1 MPRHRP
7 PASGA
12 AQFPERIATRSP
24 DPIPLCTFQRQVS
37 EMAEDG
43 SEEIMFIWCEDCS
56 QYHDSECPELGPVV
70 MVKDSFVLSR
80 ARSSLPSNLEI
91 RQLED
96 GAEGVFAVTQL
107 VKRTQFGPFES
118 RRVAKWEKESAFPL
132 KVFQK
137 DGHPVCF
144 DTSNEDDCNWMML
157 VRPAVQLEH
166 QNLTAY
172 QHGDDVYFT
181 TSRDIPPGTELR
193 VWYAAFY
200 AKKMDKPMLRQA
212 CSGAHAAGTP
222 ESSTPVESDPSPW
235 VCKVCSATFLELQL
249 QNEHLLGHLEQTKG
263 LPAASQH
270 QGAPE
275 KEPDGPRGEPPA
287 VPKGV
292 GTSKEQKKK
301 PRRGRKPKVSKPEQP
316 LVIIEGKEPAE
327 QVAEIITEVPP
338 DEPVTATP
346 DERIM
351 ELVLGK
357 LATTTSDASSVP
369 KFPHH
374 QSGSVTLKRSLI
386 LSGRHGVRRKL
397 VRQLGEHRRV
407 YQCSTCSKVF
417 QNSSNLSRHVRSH
430 GDKLFKCE
438 ECAKLFSRKESLK
451 QHVSYKHSRN
461 EVDGE
466 YRYRCGTCE
475 KTFRIE
481 SALEFHNCRTGA
493 LAHPGEGGPDGSR
506 LSDLPVTFPST
517 RRSTGTKSLRV
528 KSATKCSTARMSCW
542 TTRGGTWKGSG
553 G

>member
-1 MPRHRP
+1 
-7 PASGA
+7 
-12 AQFPERIATRSP
+12 
-24 DPIPLCTFQRQVS
+24 
-37 EMAEDG
+37 MAEDG

-91 RQLED
+91 RRLDD

-157 VRPAVQLEH
+157 VRPALEPGH

-172 QHGDDVYFT
+172 QHGSDVYFT
-181 TSRDIPPGTELR
+181 TSKDIPAGTELR

-200 AKKMDKPMLRQA
+200 AKKMDKPMLKQA
-212 CSGAHAAGTP
+212 CS
-222 ESSTPVESDPSPW
+222 SV
-235 VCKVCSATFLELQL
+235 Q
-249 QNEHLLGHLEQTKG
+249 EHLLGHLEQAKS
-263 LPAASQH
+263 LPAGGQQHEAAS
-270 QGAPE
+270 E
-275 KEPDGPRGEPPA
+275 KEPDAPRMEPPTA
-287 VPKGV
+287 AE
-292 GTSKEQKKK
+292 SKSIQSVMVTKEPKKK
-301 PRRGRKPKVSKPEQP
+301 PRRGRKPKASKVEQP
-316 LVIIEGKEPAE
+316 LVIIKDKEPSE
-327 QVAEIITEVPP
+327 HVAEIITEIPP
-338 DEPVTATP
+338 DEPVSATP

-357 LATTTSDASSVP
+357 LAAPTNEASSVP

-374 QSGSVTLKRSLI
+374 PSSTIALKRGLV
-386 LSGRHGVRRKL
+386 LSSRHGVRRKL
-397 VRQLGEHRRV
+397 VRQLGEHKRIH
-407 YQCSTCSKVF
+407 QCGTCSKVF

-438 ECAKLFSRKESLK
+438 ECSKLFSRKESLK

-466 YRYRCGTCE
+466 YRYRCGSCG
-475 KTFRIE
+475 KTFRME
-481 SALEFHNCRTGA
+481 SALEFHNCRTDSSPPTA
-493 LAHPGEGGPDGSR
+493 TSL
-506 LSDLPVTFPST
+506 ST
-517 RRSTGTKSLRV
+517 RRNMGTRSLPVR
-528 KSATKCSTARMSCW
+528 SAVRCSTARMLCW
-542 TTRGGTWKGSG
+542 TTRGDTWMVCG

>member
-1 MPRHRP
+1 
-7 PASGA
+7 
-12 AQFPERIATRSP
+12 
-24 DPIPLCTFQRQVS
+24 
-37 EMAEDG
+37 MAEDG
-43 SEEIMFIWCEDCS
+43 SEEIMFLWCEDCS

-91 RQLED
+91 RRLED

-157 VRPAVQLEH
+157 VRPALEPGH

-172 QHGDDVYFT
+172 QHGSDVYFT

-212 CSGAHAAGTP
+212 CANVHAAGTSEPSAPAEP
-222 ESSTPVESDPSPW
+222 ERGQW
-235 VCKVCSATFLELQL
+235 ACKVCSNSFLELQL
-249 QNEHLLGHLEQTKG
+249 LNEHLLGHLEQAKS
-263 LPAASQH
+263 LPPGSQH
-270 QGAPE
+270 EAAPE
-275 KEPDGPRGEPPA
+275 KEPDTARGEPAA
-287 VPKGV
+287 VPESTNVQSV
-292 GTSKEQKKK
+292 GTAKEPKKK
-301 PRRGRKPKVSKPEQP
+301 PRRGRKPKASKAEQS
-316 LVIIEGKEPAE
+316 LVIVEDKEPAE
-327 QVAEIITEVPP
+327 QVAEIIAEVPP
-338 DEPVTATP
+338 DEPVSATP

-357 LATTTSDASSVP
+357 LATPANDANSVP
-369 KFPHH
+369 K
-374 QSGSVTLKRSLI
+374 
-386 LSGRHGVRRKL
+386 HGVRRKL
-397 VRQLGEHRRV
+397 VRQLGEHKRV
-407 YQCSTCSKVF
+407 HQCSTCSKVF

-466 YRYRCGTCE
+466 YRYRCGSCG
-475 KTFRIE
+475 KTFRME
-481 SALEFHNCRTGA
+481 SALEFHNCRTA
-493 LAHPGEGGPDGSR
+493 TS
-506 LSDLPVTFPST
+506 PST
-517 RRSTGTKSLRV
+517 RRNMGTRSSLAR
-528 KSATKCSTARMSCW
+528 SAARCSTARTSCW
-542 TTRGGTWKGSG
+542 TTSGGTWRVMCGEGLPTWLLCSHMEEG
-553 G
+553 TRGLSRPVL

>member
-1 MPRHRP
+1 
-7 PASGA
+7 
-12 AQFPERIATRSP
+12 
-24 DPIPLCTFQRQVS
+24 
-37 EMAEDG
+37 MAEDG

-91 RQLED
+91 RRLED

-157 VRPAVQLEH
+157 VRPAVEPEH

-172 QHGDDVYFT
+172 QHGSDVYFT

-200 AKKMDKPMLRQA
+200 AKKMDKPMLKQA
-212 CSGAHAAGTP
+212 CAG
-222 ESSTPVESDPSPW
+222 VH
-235 VCKVCSATFLELQL
+235 
-249 QNEHLLGHLEQTKG
+249 EHLLGHLEQTKS
-263 LPAASQH
+263 LPAASQ
-270 QGAPE
+270 QEGAPE
-275 KEPDGPRGEPPA
+275 REPEGPRGEPPA
-287 VPKGV
+287 VPKSI
-292 GTSKEQKKK
+292 TSTKEQKKK
-301 PRRGRKPKVSKPEQP
+301 PRRGRKPRASKPEQKPEQP
-316 LVIIEGKEPAE
+316 LVIIEDKEPAE
-327 QVAEIITEVPP
+327 HVAEIIAEVPP
-338 DEPVTATP
+338 DEPVPAAP
-346 DERIM
+346 DQHIM

-357 LATTTSDASSVP
+357 LATTTSEATSVP

-374 QSGSVTLKRSLI
+374 QSSSITLKRSLI
-386 LSGRHGVRRKL
+386 LSARHGIRRKL

-407 YQCSTCSKVF
+407 YQCGTCSKVF

-481 SALEFHNCRTGA
+481 SALEFHNCRTDSSPPTA
-493 LAHPGEGGPDGSR
+493 TS
-506 LSDLPVTFPST
+506 PST
-517 RRSTGTKSLRV
+517 RRSTGTRSSLA
-528 KSATKCSTARMSCW
+528 KSATRCSTARMSCW
-542 TTRGGTWKGSG
+542 TTSG
-553 G
+553 GIWRPVRSG